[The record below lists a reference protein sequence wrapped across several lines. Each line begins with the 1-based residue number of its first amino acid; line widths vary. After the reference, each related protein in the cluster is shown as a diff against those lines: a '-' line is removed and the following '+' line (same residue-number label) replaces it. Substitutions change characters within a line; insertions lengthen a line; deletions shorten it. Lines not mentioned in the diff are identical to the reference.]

1 MQVEKMLNTLKGIAE
16 RHGITSL
23 ENIDKWEY
31 SVKVAFLGEFS
42 SGKTSI
48 LNALI
53 GKNLFP
59 VFSHPTNAIV
69 TEVYKS
75 MDTEDHFYILR
86 TNENGE
92 VEEYEIELADIPE
105 EIKKAD
111 PNKVLRAFINVD
123 FLPNDI
129 ILIDTPGVSSLEKL
143 HEDILLSY
151 LPMVD
156 VAFIVVDSA
165 MGGLTASLKKF
176 LTLFPDF
183 LLSKMYILLNKIDL
197 IDPSKIE
204 EVTNSTKSNLNEVA
218 PDIKI
223 IPVSAKWA
231 LEGIVSHDT
240 QKLESSRILKVKD
253 LIKEEIPTHK
263 REIYRERLKETLVKK
278 AKDIRSALQLKLQNI
293 SLTDEELD
301 KEINK
306 ISKELEYLDGE
317 YRRFLRKISRLHEKS
332 TKEIEEIIDRGI
344 EIIRSRTIT
353 GDDTSLIE
361 EDVKNMLYAIEETLR
376 KNISELE
383 DMKVPGFDGQFRD
396 YINQSALREIEN
408 IKQIVETIRNL
419 IEVILV
425 IWLIPGSTKGVD
437 LYEVLVSSGWYIL
450 NKFGETPRG
459 NGEPKERKIT
469 EIIRV
474 LKKIDPLDH
483 ISKYISSEFVKGRLI
498 HTIKPRILGQVNK
511 LWDEIEKSVRK
522 SLTEEYINPIK
533 ERQEIMENLRTQR
546 ALNISNAIS
555 QKREIE
561 EDISTINSILSE
573 FGDSF
578 E

>member
-1 MQVEKMLNTLKGIAE
+1 MLNTLKGIAE

-301 KEINK
+301 EEINK
-306 ISKELEYLDGE
+306 ISKELEDLDGE
-317 YRRFLRKISRLHEKS
+317 YRKFLIKISRLKGKS

-361 EDVKNMLYAIEETLR
+361 EDVKNMLNAIEETLR

-383 DMKVPGFDGQFRD
+383 NMKVPGFDGQFRD

-437 LYEVLVSSGWYIL
+437 LYEALVSSGWYIL